1 MALPKR
7 RHSHARTRLRR
18 SHDGLTAPI
27 ISTCSACGEPKLA
40 HRLCAVCGSYKSRTV
55 VRLEEDILE

>member
-18 SHDGLTAPI
+18 SHDGLTAPT
-27 ISTCSACGEPKLA
+27 ISTCSKCGESKLP
-40 HRLCAVCGSYKSRTV
+40 HRLCSSCGSYKSRTV
-55 VRLEEDILE
+55 VRLEEDVLE

>member
-18 SHDGLTAPI
+18 SHHALLGPALSRCQD
-27 ISTCSACGEPKLA
+27 CGEPKLP
-40 HRLCAVCGSYKSRTV
+40 HRLCGNCGKYKGRSVYVLDTE
-55 VRLEEDILE
+55 L